1 MAVDWR
7 QFCKVRDLDVRGDAV
22 DVTLDNDRRHRIAV
36 REEPAG
42 FRCTAV
48 VARSAVVAGIPGAP
62 LLAWLRNRETRL
74 VGFRFDPRGN
84 LVAEAVVPRAG
95 LERDEFRLY
104 LRSLAVEA
112 DWFEYTLTGRDAE

>member
-7 QFCKVRDLDVRGDAV
+7 QFCKVRDLDVRDDSV
-22 DVTLDNDRRHRIAV
+22 VVTLDNDRKHRIAV
-36 REEPAG
+36 REDPEG
-42 FRCTAV
+42 FRCTAM
-48 VARSAVVAGIPGAP
+48 VARSAVVARVQGAP

-74 VGFRFDPRGN
+74 VGFRFDTRGN

-104 LRSLAVEA
+104 VRTLAVEA
-112 DWFEYTLTGRDAE
+112 DWFEYTLTGRDTE